1 MKNKFLFL
9 LILGLAFFASCS
21 DDDNDGPK
29 DFNGVYSTG
38 STDFEL
44 DLKYSDAVFTG
55 KSVEFNSTDGQKAT
69 LKLQGV
75 IPGEKETV
83 ISDIE
88 LIPSNSV
95 YTFTAENKN
104 DSRTVN
110 LNGSIEKGKLTLGVN
125 VKFVNHE
132 LMKTWELA
140 TKPVLVVWEP
150 KELPLGNFI
159 SNFGETPFTVG
170 FLSTVIAPS
179 VGGMLHD
186 YLKDVTFEEDGNI
199 IATYNS
205 AVATD
210 ENPDPEVVWASSA
223 LNLAHYCMKDG
234 VCYVYPNVEMIMRQ
248 VEIDQAGRSE
258 ASDPMTQLLTQL
270 LNDGIP
276 VHFDK
281 EGLSVYLDQDFLKQ
295 LTPLIPL
302 VGALVDENT
311 KIEVKDF
318 PIGIGSITVDVTI
331 PIKPIIDNL
340 PNALTEAIKI
350 KIGLNLKN
358 GTSSEE

>member
-1 MKNKFLFL
+1 MMKNKFLFL

-110 LNGSIEKGKLTLGVN
+110 LNGSIEKGKLTLGV
-125 VKFVNHE
+125 K
-132 LMKTWELA
+132 
-140 TKPVLVVWEP
+140 
-150 KELPLGNFI
+150 
-159 SNFGETPFTVG
+159 
-170 FLSTVIAPS
+170 
-179 VGGMLHD
+179 
-186 YLKDVTFEEDGNI
+186 
-199 IATYNS
+199 
-205 AVATD
+205 
-210 ENPDPEVVWASSA
+210 
-223 LNLAHYCMKDG
+223 C
-234 VCYVYPNVEMIMRQ
+234 
-248 VEIDQAGRSE
+248 
-258 ASDPMTQLLTQL
+258 
-270 LNDGIP
+270 
-276 VHFDK
+276 
-281 EGLSVYLDQDFLKQ
+281 
-295 LTPLIPL
+295 
-302 VGALVDENT
+302 
-311 KIEVKDF
+311 
-318 PIGIGSITVDVTI
+318 
-331 PIKPIIDNL
+331 
-340 PNALTEAIKI
+340 
-350 KIGLNLKN
+350 
-358 GTSSEE
+358 

>member
-1 MKNKFLFL
+1 MMKNKFLFL

-110 LNGSIEKGKLTLGVN
+110 LNGSIEKGKLTLEVN

-140 TKPVLVVWEP
+140 TKPVLVIWEP
-150 KELPLGNFI
+150 GTLKLGSYTSKI
-159 SNFGETPFTVG
+159 GEHSLTVKI
-170 FLSTVIAPS
+170 LSLAAPS
-179 VGGMLHD
+179 LGGMLHN

-210 ENPDPEVVWASSA
+210 ENPDPEVEWASSA

-295 LTPLIPL
+295 LTPLIPF

-311 KIEVKDF
+311 KIEVE
-318 PIGIGSITVDVTI
+318 DVPFLGAITI

-340 PNALTEAIKI
+340 PNALTEAIEI
-350 KIGLNLKN
+350 KIGLNLKD